1 MARTTPPTM
10 QLETVGET
18 VRLLRSRLGLEQVEL
33 ARACG
38 WRDASAVSR
47 IETDR
52 IHPTR
57 RTLAKLAENL
67 SDPGRTGTTSEIR
80 GWLFLAAGVL
90 PTQREIDEL
99 AEQIPSI
106 DDLPHPAALFD
117 FAWTAW
123 RANERLMAMTGLPP
137 RFTGRNY
144 VELFFQADG
153 PIRSHLG
160 PTWEVATSLLLREFR
175 RDTDRRMNERWHRKL
190 LASLQQLPDFPR
202 IWDSVVVTR
211 DGKVSNWAQT
221 SGNGAS
227 FAMVRTPLTA
237 DPRLIVGHIIPEN
250 VDTIRMMLK
259 QGSLLG

>member
-1 MARTTPPTM
+1 M

-57 RTLAKLAENL
+57 RTLSKLAENL
-67 SDPGRTGTTSEIR
+67 SDPLKTGTEGEIR

-90 PTQREIDEL
+90 PTQREVDEL
-99 AEQIPSI
+99 GDKIPSI

-123 RANERLMAMTGLPP
+123 RANERLMALTGLPA
-137 RFTGRNY
+137 RFAGRNY
-144 VELFFQADG
+144 VEMFFQADG
-153 PIRSHLG
+153 PVRAHLG
-160 PTWEVATSLLLREFR
+160 PAWEQATTLLLREFR
-175 RDTDRRMNERWHRKL
+175 RDTDRRVNERWHRRL
-190 LASLQQLPDFPR
+190 LASLQQMTDFPR
-202 IWDSVVVTR
+202 IWDAAVVNL
-211 DGKVSNWAQT
+211 DGKVANWAQT
-221 SGNGAS
+221 AANGIS
-227 FAMVRTPLTA
+227 FAMVRTPLKA

-250 VDTIRMMLK
+250 VDTIRMMLN
-259 QGSLLG
+259 QRSFLG